1 MAARNHEALIPSGAM
16 MAVLATDP
24 SAYWRVAGIIE
35 PHHVPS
41 RDRGLFCVIRSLV
54 EQDSS
59 ADAVSVL
66 EAAERDADGTLDLAM
81 SYQAGSN
88 GHFGTVANI
97 AAYAQKIRDAA
108 EMESLSTLGAQ
119 IDIAV
124 RESDGPAGALAA
136 AQGVLSSFSHGKV
149 AAWASARDAAR
160 SVGDDFRERLTS
172 GAKVAGLSTGYPAL
186 DALLGGLEPGRVY
199 GIGARPKIGKSVLA
213 ANILADIALNQSK
226 PVAVWTGEMPVR
238 EWTQRVIC
246 HRASIPLAHVK
257 KPWLMSEEEMPRFV
271 NAVKEFAN
279 APIHIGD
286 DASATI
292 EKIEA
297 MARMLRQTDGLECL
311 CIDYLG
317 LVQMPKADRQ
327 DLAVGAVTRRCK
339 IIAKE
344 LGIPVI
350 LVFQLNRGSE
360 QGTSVRPPRPSD
372 ARDSGSIEQDLD
384 VMLLLHRQS
393 HYDKD
398 APRGLRL
405 DVALNRSGPSDVI
418 KLEDRLETLSFLD
431 AGSHIDLTDPFWQE
445 RKPSK
450 SGRGEF

>member
-1 MAARNHEALIPSGAM
+1 MAVRPDPLIPSGAM

-24 SAYWRVAGIIE
+24 AAYWRVAGIIE

-81 SYQAGSN
+81 SYQAGDC
-88 GHFGTVANI
+88 GHFGTAANV
-97 AAYAQKIRDAA
+97 AAYAQKVRDASEMA
-108 EMESLSTLGAQ
+108 ELATLGRK
-119 IDIAV
+119 IDAAV
-124 RESDGPAGALAA
+124 QDADSPAIALAA
-136 AQGVLSSFSHGKV
+136 AQGVLSGLTHSKV

-160 SVGDDFRERLTS
+160 SVGDDFRDRLT
-172 GAKVAGLSTGYPAL
+172 GGVKVAGLSTGYPAL
-186 DALLGGLEPGRVY
+186 DALIGGLEPGRVY

-213 ANILADIALNQSK
+213 ANILADVALNQGK
-226 PVAVWTGEMPVR
+226 AVAVWTGEMPVI
-238 EWTQRVIC
+238 EWSQRVMC
-246 HRASIPLAHVK
+246 HRSSIPLAHVK
-257 KPWLMSEEEMPRFV
+257 NPSLMDESEMPRFV
-271 NAVKEFAN
+271 NAVKEFAG
-279 APIHIGD
+279 AKIHIGD
-286 DASATI
+286 DAGASI

-297 MARMLRQTDGLECL
+297 MARMLRQTDGLDCL

-317 LVQMPKADRQ
+317 LVHMPKADRQ
-327 DLAVGAVTRRCK
+327 DLAVGAVTRRVK

-418 KLEDRLETLSFLD
+418 KLDDRLETLSFLD